1 MFSHLKRFGI
11 QLRGGRSPAPPWWLG
26 LKAIGRGGDVG
37 VVVGI
42 EKAIGRG
49 DDVGGQDGVEE
60 VRTVC

>member
-1 MFSHLKRFGI
+1 M
-11 QLRGGRSPAPPWWLG
+11 
-26 LKAIGRGGDVG
+26 G